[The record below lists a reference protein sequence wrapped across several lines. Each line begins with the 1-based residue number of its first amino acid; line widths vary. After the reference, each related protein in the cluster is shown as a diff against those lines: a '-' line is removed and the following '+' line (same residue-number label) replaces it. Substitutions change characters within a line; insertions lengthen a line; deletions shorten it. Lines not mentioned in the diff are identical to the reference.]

1 MDQPNPASKPD
12 NPIVFTVTIPWTQVQ
27 AAYQS
32 QLQEIANTVT
42 LDGFRPG
49 KAPLPMVEEK
59 IGKKRIFS
67 DVIQKV
73 LPSSY
78 QTEIKNRNLVPMIS
92 PRVKALVLDEGK
104 DWQFEIAVVTKP
116 GVVLENLEVKLRD
129 ALAPGKIITPGK
141 PEQTKE
147 ERMRLAF
154 DTVLATVKVDLPLLL
169 IEEEVNFRLSQ
180 LVDQLQTIGLTVEQ
194 YLSSKQLT
202 SETLHQSYEKT
213 AREALKLNLALDKI
227 ATNQGFNE
235 KDRIA
240 KAVDWLTT
248 H

>member
-1 MDQPNPASKPD
+1 MDQPNTASKPD
-12 NPIVFTVTIPWTQVQ
+12 NPVVFTITIPWTAVQ
-27 AAYQS
+27 AAYQ
-32 QLQEIANTVT
+32 QELQRVADGVT

-59 IGKKRIFS
+59 VGKKRIFS

-73 LPSSY
+73 LPPTY
-78 QTEIKNRNLVPMIS
+78 QTEIKNRNLAPMIS

-116 GVVLENLEVKLRD
+116 DVSLEDLETKLRE
-129 ALAPGKIITPGK
+129 ALAPGKIVTPGK

-147 ERMRLAF
+147 EKMRLAF
-154 DTVLATVKVDLPLLL
+154 DTLLASAKVDLPSLLV
-169 IEEEVNFRLSQ
+169 EEEVNFRLSQ

-227 ATNQGFNE
+227 ATDQGFTE

-240 KAVDWLTT
+240 KAVDWVVS

>member
-1 MDQPNPASKPD
+1 MDEPNTAVTPN
-12 NPIVFTVTIPWTQVQ
+12 NPIVFTVTIPWPQVQ

-32 QLQEIANTVT
+32 RLQEIANTVT

-59 IGKKRIFS
+59 AGKKRVFS

-73 LPSSY
+73 LPPSY
-78 QTEIKNRNLVPMIS
+78 QEEIKSRNLTPMIS
-92 PRVKALVLDEGK
+92 PRVKALALDEDK

-116 GVVLENLEVKLRD
+116 DVGLGNLEEKLTQT
-129 ALAPGKIITPGK
+129 LAPGKIVTPGK
-141 PEQTKE
+141 PEQSKE
-147 ERMRLAF
+147 EKMRLSF
-154 DTVLATVKVDLPLLL
+154 DTVLASVNVDLPNLLV
-169 IEEEVNFRLSQ
+169 EEEVNFRLSQ

-202 SETLHQSYEKT
+202 AETLHQSYEKT
-213 AREALKLNLALDKI
+213 AREALKLNLVLDKI
-227 ATNQGFNE
+227 AIDQKFNE

-240 KAVDWLTT
+240 KAVDWLIA

>member
-1 MDQPNPASKPD
+1 MDEPNTSVTPN
-12 NPIVFTVTIPWTQVQ
+12 NPVVFTVTIPWPQVHV
-27 AAYQS
+27 AYQS
-32 QLQEIANTVT
+32 RLQEIADTLT

-59 IGKKRIFS
+59 VGKKRVFS

-73 LPSSY
+73 LPPSY
-78 QTEIKNRNLVPMIS
+78 QEEIKSRNLTPMIS
-92 PRVKALVLDEGK
+92 PRVKAVALDEGK

-116 GVVLENLEVKLRD
+116 TVDLGNLEEKLTE
-129 ALAPGKIITPGK
+129 ALAPGKIVTPGK
-141 PEQTKE
+141 PEHSKE
-147 ERMRLAF
+147 EKMRLVF
-154 DTVLATVKVDLPLLL
+154 DAVLPTAKVDLPSLL

-202 SETLHQSYEKT
+202 SELLRQSYEKT
-213 AREALKLNLALDKI
+213 ARESLTLNLALDRI
-227 ATNQGFNE
+227 ATLQGFTE

-240 KAVDWLTT
+240 KAIDWLIA

>member
-1 MDQPNPASKPD
+1 MDQPNTAAKQA
-12 NPIVFTVTIPWTQVQ
+12 NPIVFTVTIPWPHVH

-32 QLQEIANTVT
+32 RLQEIANTVT

-59 IGKKRIFS
+59 VGKKFVFS

-73 LPSSY
+73 LPPAY
-78 QTEIKNRNLVPMIS
+78 QEEIKKRAIIPMIS
-92 PRVKALVLDEGK
+92 PRVKATAMDEGK
-104 DWQFEIAVVTKP
+104 DWQFEVAVVTKP
-116 GVVLENLEVKLRD
+116 EVDLGDLETRLKD
-129 ALAPGKIITPGK
+129 ALTPGKIITPGK

-147 ERMRLAF
+147 EKVRLAF
-154 DTVLATVKVDLPLLL
+154 DAVLATVQVDLPNLLVD
-169 IEEEVNFRLSQ
+169 EEVNFRLSQ
-180 LVDQLQTIGLTVEQ
+180 LVDQLQSIGLTVEQ

-227 ATNQGFNE
+227 ATDQEFNE

-240 KAVDWLTT
+240 KAVDWIVS